1 MPMPRDT
8 VISSVAAPPL
18 KEQAMT
24 DDFSDLRHRQDR
36 LEGRVAQ
43 LESKVELEAG
53 LRADMDKELG
63 TISVKLNAHQQSL
76 NALQE
81 VQGDHTRQLARIE
94 EGLGTVKE
102 GLGAVKEDVAT
113 VRGDLVMVKTGV
125 HAILDLLDANLAK
138 KSLTGRLAG
147 RFTKRRDDG
156 GNG

>member
-1 MPMPRDT
+1 M
-8 VISSVAAPPL
+8 S
-18 KEQAMT
+18 

-81 VQGDHTRQLARIE
+81 VQGDHTRRLTRIE
-94 EGLGTVKE
+94 EDLSTVKE
-102 GLGAVKEDVAT
+102 DLSTVKEDVAT
-113 VRGDLVMVKTGV
+113 TRDDLVTVKTGV

-138 KSLTGRLAG
+138 KSPANRLAG
-147 RFTKRRDDG
+147 RFTKRRDGGG

>member
-1 MPMPRDT
+1 MN
-8 VISSVAAPPL
+8 
-18 KEQAMT
+18 
-24 DDFSDLRHRQDR
+24 DDFPGIRDRQDR
-36 LEGRVAQ
+36 FEGRVAQ

-81 VQGDHTRQLARIE
+81 VQGDHTRRLTRIE
-94 EGLGTVKE
+94 DMLAGVVGRLTGVEGRLGNVEADLNTVK
-102 GLGAVKEDVAT
+102 
-113 VRGDLVMVKTGV
+113 GDLVTVKTGV

-138 KSLTGRLAG
+138 KGLSSRLTA
-147 RFTKRRDDG
+147 RFTRRRDDG

>member
-1 MPMPRDT
+1 M
-8 VISSVAAPPL
+8 S
-18 KEQAMT
+18 
-24 DDFSDLRHRQDR
+24 DDFSDLRDRQDR

-81 VQGDHTRQLARIE
+81 VQGDHTRRLTRIE
-94 EGLGTVKE
+94 DLLTGIVGRLTGAEGRLGNIEADLSTVK
-102 GLGAVKEDVAT
+102 
-113 VRGDLVMVKTGV
+113 GDLVTVKTGV

-147 RFTKRRDDG
+147 RFTKRRDGG
-156 GNG
+156 GNS